1 MCLEIR
7 VGKAGARPALPRN
20 CKARFNSP
28 SQATSRIDGAA
39 YTFAGEGGF
48 RSRDV
53 SDASAAY
60 HRGGAVTPGQFI
72 PRSSGQHWKTGKT
85 HRNHPSIG
93 RVRDHAAHDRMPLR
107 LPSRSRLMPSHLRRS
122 CISLPRSRSRIVI
135 SSSRTWSTCATDL
148 RAARCAP
155 VLPRLLRRRF
165 ARMPGQCCSPRHVGR
180 RIIPRI
186 HRSASAIPIASTK
199 QKPPILKLPLSL
211 PERLSS
217 PRRPRIRAMP
227 SRIPF
232 EILQMPGRQLVR
244 VAVP

>member
-1 MCLEIR
+1 L
-7 VGKAGARPALPRN
+7 GKPVRDRRCPATVR
-20 CKARFNSP
+20 RDSISP

-39 YTFAGEGGF
+39 NTFAGEGGF

-60 HRGGAVTPGQFI
+60 HRGGAPSLLA
-72 PRSSGQHWKTGKT
+72 SSFREVRARRPWKTGKT